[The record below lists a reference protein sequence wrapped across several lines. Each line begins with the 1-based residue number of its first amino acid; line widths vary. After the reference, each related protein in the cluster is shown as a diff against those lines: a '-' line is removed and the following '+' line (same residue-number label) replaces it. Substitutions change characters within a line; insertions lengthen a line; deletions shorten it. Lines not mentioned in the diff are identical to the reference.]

1 MAKVLCKKCNKV
13 SEYHFTDLSGEVESE
28 IICDNCLPE
37 VEHHHVKNLNKCA
50 TPDNEI
56 VASYSKYGFIEKFDH
71 EEGSLIEMINSNGEK
86 IYRIDPTYKAIHN
99 SFKRKFKLDD
109 NSIHLYKNEYGDIYS
124 ILYMLYMEE
133 PENFDHVYYGV
144 EELEEHTDT
153 WSAWLVVS
161 DSLKET
167 IKIIPK
173 SMVYNVFSILAKR
186 HESSELKDC
195 MPLLYNTYEQNL
207 TNKFSKNY
215 RSMEEEMK
223 FSLMDMFNKKPKP
236 NWRDKQSKEDKE
248 KRLKAAEEKRQRKAL
263 RRSNEKHL

>member
-1 MAKVLCKKCNKV
+1 MAKVLCKKCNTI
-13 SEYHFTDLSGEVESE
+13 SEYHFTDLNGKIESE
-28 IICDNCLPE
+28 IICDVCLPE
-37 VEHHHVKNLNKCA
+37 AENHHIKNLSMCA
-50 TPDNEI
+50 TPDNKM

-71 EEGSLIEMINSNGEK
+71 EEGSLIEMTNDKGGK
-86 IYRIDPTYKAIHN
+86 IFVLNPTYSAMHD

-167 IKIIPK
+167 IKVTPK
-173 SMVYNVFSILAKR
+173 SMVYNLLSILAKR
-186 HESSELKDC
+186 HESGELKDC
-195 MPLLYNTYEQNL
+195 MSLLYNIYEQGL
-207 TNKFSKNY
+207 TNKFGENY
-215 RSMEEEMK
+215 RSMEEEMQ
-223 FSLMDMFNKKPKP
+223 FSLMDRFIKKPKP

-248 KRLKAAEEKRQRKAL
+248 KRLKAAEEKRQKKLAKRRK
-263 RRSNEKHL
+263 

>member
-1 MAKVLCKKCNKV
+1 MAKVLCKKCNMV
-13 SEYHFTDLSGEVESE
+13 SEYHFTDLNGKIESE
-28 IICDNCLPE
+28 IICDVCLPE
-37 VEHHHVKNLNKCA
+37 AENHHIKNLSMCA
-50 TPDNEI
+50 TPDNKM

-71 EEGSLIEMINSNGEK
+71 EEGSLIEMTNDKGGK
-86 IYRIDPTYKAIHN
+86 IFVLNPTYSAMHD

-167 IKIIPK
+167 IKVTPK
-173 SMVYNVFSILAKR
+173 SMVYNLFSIIAKR

-195 MPLLYNTYEQNL
+195 MSLLYDIYEQDL

-215 RSMEEEMK
+215 RSIEEEMK

-248 KRLKAAEEKRQRKAL
+248 KRLKAAEEKRQKKLTKRRK
-263 RRSNEKHL
+263 